1 MARRGRIMGLSA
13 PQKRYPQTEQFATTA
28 NVGLPPRS
36 GDAVRVGRLPLRLR
50 HVPDSVQIV
59 AYLNELAFQ
68 NAQDPIVRSAV
79 VQILSANNIGNH
91 DPSSAARALARFVK
105 TRVVYVHD
113 PEDAEYVISPANML
127 QNIAESGHT
136 YGDCDDHVLLF
147 VSMLKA
153 MSIPAKVVGVSLDT
167 PGRYDHVIASVK
179 IHGQWRDLDLC
190 AKDFVQ
196 PQYMRRMETL

>member
-1 MARRGRIMGLSA
+1 MARRGRIMGVAA
-13 PQKRYPQTEQFATTA
+13 PAKRYPRTEQFTA
-28 NVGLPPRS
+28 AAQVGLPPRS
-36 GDAVRVGRLPLRLR
+36 GDAVTVGRLPLRLR

-68 NAQDPIVRSAV
+68 NAQDPVVRSAV
-79 VQILSANNIGNH
+79 VQILSKNNVGNH
-91 DPSSAARALARFVK
+91 DPSRAATAVARFVK
-105 TRVVYVHD
+105 THVVYVHD
-113 PEDAEYVISPANML
+113 PEDAEYVISPANMIR
-127 QNIAESGHT
+127 NIARSGHT

-147 VSMLKA
+147 VSMMKA

-179 IHGQWRDLDLC
+179 LAGQWRDLDLC

-196 PQYMRRMETL
+196 PEYMRRMETI